1 MSKRTAA
8 LLPVAL
14 LLGALAVPASA
25 QAPDLPLSGE
35 PELVDRVLAVVGD
48 SVVLQSEVEEQLL
61 DLARAGQPLPQDPV
75 ELSRLRAEITNG
87 MVEEL
92 VLLQAAARDTT
103 ISVQQQQLDQLVD
116 QDLERRAQQF
126 GGRRAMEQLLA
137 REGLTWAEYR
147 DVLMNQYRRRELIQ
161 VYLSKQRSRA
171 LPPVTEEE
179 LRAYFES
186 QRARFQNRPAT
197 VTFRQIVVAP
207 QASDSARL
215 AARMRLEE
223 IRQQILSGDDFA
235 ALARRHSDDPGTRE
249 LGGDLG
255 WFRQGR
261 MVDAFDRAVFAMRP
275 GQVSGVVE
283 SPFGFHLIK
292 LEKVKGAERQA
303 RHILIT
309 PERDSLA
316 LSRAETVA
324 EEIARAVRAG
334 ASLDSIAD
342 LHHDAS
348 EQAEVGPAPR
358 DELPDPYGQAL
369 AAAEEGAV
377 VGPLTL
383 ASGAVT
389 KLAIVRV
396 EDVSEAG
403 EVAFEDVRP
412 NLRRELQQQKL
423 VAEVVAELRR
433 RMHVDIRL

>member
-1 MSKRTAA
+1 MQKRTAA
-8 LLPVAL
+8 LLPL
-14 LLGALAVPASA
+14 LLGALAAPAATQVP
-25 QAPDLPLSGE
+25 PVPLSGE

-75 ELSRLRAEITNG
+75 ELDRLREEVTNG

-103 ISVQQQQLDQLVD
+103 ISVQQQQLDQMVD

-147 DVLMNQYRRRELIQ
+147 DILMKQYRRRELIQ

-171 LPPVTEEE
+171 LPPVTEDE
-179 LRAYFES
+179 LRAYFEA
-186 QRARFQNRPAT
+186 QRERFGNRPAT
-197 VTFRQIVVAP
+197 VTFRQVVVAP
-207 QASDSARL
+207 QASDSARM
-215 AARMRLEE
+215 AARARLEQ
-223 IRQQILSGDDFA
+223 IRQQVLAGDDFA
-235 ALARRHSDDPGTRE
+235 ALARRHSDDPGSRE

-261 MVDAFDRAVFAMRP
+261 MVEAFDRAVFAMRP
-275 GQVSGVVE
+275 GQVSGIVE

-309 PERDSLA
+309 PELDSLA
-316 LSRAETVA
+316 LTRARERAEEVA
-324 EEIARAVRAG
+324 RRLREG
-334 ASLDSIAD
+334 GSLDSLAA
-342 LHHDAS
+342 LHHDAA
-348 EQAEVGPAPR
+348 EQGEVGPYPR
-358 DELPDPYGQAL
+358 DELPPPYGEVLGSAD
-369 AAAEEGAV
+369 EGDIL
-377 VGPLTL
+377 GPVTL
-383 ASGAVT
+383 GDEGVT
-389 KLAIVRV
+389 KLAVIRV

-403 EVAFEDVRP
+403 EVSFEDVRA

-423 VAEVVAELRR
+423 VAEVVAELRQ